1 MAEEAIEG
9 GVETAGQEAILD
21 NLPPLEALAGV
32 EREVMEYDVLIVGG
46 GPAGLAA
53 AIRLKQRA
61 EKDGKDISVAVLE
74 KSAEVGGHILS
85 GAVIDPKALNEL
97 FPDWKAM
104 GAPLETPVTKD
115 RFMVLGPMGQISL
128 PMAMLPPMMHNDGC
142 YIASLGNVTR
152 WLGEQAEG
160 MGVEVY
166 PGMAASHVVW
176 DEPSG
181 RVKGVVAG
189 VFGIDKHG
197 QPTGDFQP
205 GIELHGKY
213 VFIAEGVRGSLAK
226 TITARHKLQDGKSPQ
241 KYGIGLKE
249 LWQVPP
255 EKHQPGLAQHTTGWP
270 LDEFT
275 GGGSFMYHF
284 GDNYVAIGYVVHLNY
299 KNPFLSPFDEF
310 QRFKHHPA
318 IAQHLE
324 GGTRISYGARAI
336 TEGGFQSVPKL
347 SFPGGVLIG
356 CSAGFVNVPRIKGSH
371 NAMKTGMLA
380 ADAAYEAVMAGR
392 SGDELVEY
400 QTAYENSWVFQELK
414 RVRNAKPF
422 LTRFGTT
429 LGGALG
435 VFDMWFGTLF
445 GGASLFGTLKHA
457 KTDAASTELASKHKP
472 IVYPKPDGKL
482 SFDKL
487 SSVFISNTNHAEEQ
501 PAHLKLIDPTVP
513 IRVNLPKYGEPA
525 RLYCPAGVYEVVYAD
540 EVAKTDPKFVINA
553 QNCVHCKTCD
563 IKDPSQNIVWTTPE
577 GGGGPNYP
585 NM

>member
-1 MAEEAIEG
+1 MAEDIVEG
-9 GVETAGQEAILD
+9 GATTSAQEAILD
-21 NLPPLEALAGV
+21 NLPPLEALRGV
-32 EREVMEYDVLIVGG
+32 EREVMEYDILIVGG

-74 KSAEVGGHILS
+74 KSAEIGGHILS
-85 GAVIDPKALNEL
+85 GAVIDPRGLAEL
-97 FPDWKAM
+97 FPDWKER
-104 GAPLETPVTKD
+104 GAPLETAVTKD
-115 RFMVLGPMGQISL
+115 RFMVLGPMGQVSL
-128 PMAMLPPMMHNDGC
+128 PMALLPPLMHNDDC
-142 YIASLGNVTR
+142 YIGSLANLAR
-152 WLGEQAEG
+152 WLGEQAEAL
-160 MGVEVY
+160 GVEVY

-226 TITARHKLQDGKSPQ
+226 TIMARHHLCDAAEPQ
-241 KYGIGLKE
+241 KFGIGLKE
-249 LWQVPP
+249 LWQVSPD
-255 EKHQPGLAQHTTGWP
+255 KHQPGLAQHTTGWP
-270 LDEFT
+270 LDENT
-275 GGGSFMYHF
+275 GGGSFLYHF

-299 KNPFLSPFDEF
+299 RNPFLSPFDEF

-318 IAQHLE
+318 IAEHLE
-324 GGTRISYGARAI
+324 GGTRVSYGARAI

-371 NAMKTGMLA
+371 NAMKTGILA
-380 ADAAYEAVMAGR
+380 ADAAYDAVMAGR
-392 SGDELVEY
+392 AGDDLVEY
-400 QTAYENSWVFQELK
+400 QAAYEASWVYQELK
-414 RVRNAKPF
+414 RVRNAKP
-422 LTRFGTT
+422 LLSKLGTT
-429 LGGALG
+429 LGGAAGL
-435 VFDMWFGTLF
+435 FDMWCQTLF
-445 GGASLFGTLKHA
+445 GGLSLFGTLKHGKSDA
-457 KTDAASTELASKHKP
+457 KSTEPASKHKP
-472 IVYPKPDGKL
+472 IAYPKPDGKL

-513 IRVNLPKYGEPA
+513 IRVNLPIYGEPA

-540 EVAKTDPKFVINA
+540 EVARTDPRFVINA

>member
-9 GVETAGQEAILD
+9 GAKNAWQEAVID
-21 NLPPLEALAGV
+21 KLPPAEALAGV
-32 EREVMEYDVLIVGG
+32 EREIMEYDVVIVGG
-46 GPAGLAA
+46 GPAGLSA

-74 KSAEVGGHILS
+74 KSAEIGGHILS

-97 FPDWKAM
+97 FPDWKER
-104 GAPLETPVTKD
+104 GAPLETPVTRD
-115 RFMVLGPMGQISL
+115 RFLLLGPQADIPL
-128 PMAMLPPMMHNDGC
+128 PMFAFPPLMHNHGC
-142 YIASLGNVTR
+142 YIASLGNVAR
-152 WLGEQAEG
+152 WLGEQAEAL
-160 MGVEVY
+160 GVEVY

-176 DEPSG
+176 DEPTG

-189 VFGIDKHG
+189 VFGIDREGK
-197 QPTGDFQP
+197 PTGEFQP

-226 TITARHKLQDGKSPQ
+226 TIMARHNLCDTAEPQ
-241 KYGIGLKE
+241 KFGIGIKE
-249 LWQVPP
+249 LWQVPADQ
-255 EKHQPGLAQHTTGWP
+255 HQPGLAQHSTGWP

-275 GGGSFMYHF
+275 GGGSFLYHF
-284 GDNYVAIGYVVHLNY
+284 GDRYVTVGYVVHLNY
-299 KNPFLSPFDEF
+299 KNPHISPFDEF
-310 QRFKHHPA
+310 QRFKHHPS
-318 IAQHLE
+318 IARHLE

-347 SFPGGVLIG
+347 AFAGGALIG

-380 ADAAYEAVMAGR
+380 ADAAYDAVMAGR

-400 QTAYENSWVFQELK
+400 QAAYEKSWVYKELK
-414 RVRNAKPF
+414 LVRNAKP
-422 LTRFGTT
+422 LLSKVGTS

-435 VFDMWFGTLF
+435 LFDMWFQTLF
-445 GGASLFGTLKHA
+445 GGFSLFGTMKHG
-457 KTDAASTELASKHKP
+457 KTDAASTEPAAKHKP
-472 IVYPKPDGKL
+472 IAYPKPDGKL

-487 SSVFISNTNHAEEQ
+487 SSVFISNTNHAEDQ
-501 PAHLKLIDPTVP
+501 PAHLKLLDPSVP
-513 IRVNLPKYGEPA
+513 IEVNLPKYGEPA
-525 RLYCPAGVYEVVYAD
+525 RLYCPAGVYEVLTD
-540 EVAKTDPKFVINA
+540 EQGQNPRFQINA

>member
-1 MAEEAIEG
+1 MAEQAIEG
-9 GVETAGQEAILD
+9 GVETAAQEAVLD

-74 KSAEVGGHILS
+74 KSAEIGGHILS

-104 GAPLETPVTKD
+104 GAPLETPVTRD
-115 RFMVLGPMGQISL
+115 RFMVLGPMGQVSL

-226 TITARHKLQDGKSPQ
+226 TIIARHKLQDGKSPQ

-249 LWQVPP
+249 LWQVSP

-380 ADAAYEAVMAGR
+380 ADAAYEAVMVGR

-400 QTAYENSWVFQELK
+400 QAAYENSWVFQELK

-525 RLYCPAGVYEVVYAD
+525 RLYCPAGVYEVIYAD